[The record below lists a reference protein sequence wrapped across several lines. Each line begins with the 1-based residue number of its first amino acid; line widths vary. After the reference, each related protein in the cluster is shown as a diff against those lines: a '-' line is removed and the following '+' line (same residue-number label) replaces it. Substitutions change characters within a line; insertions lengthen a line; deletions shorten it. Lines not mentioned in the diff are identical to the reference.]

1 MSHATKCYRSKNKVV
16 DVEKILP
23 PVILALFTLSSHPG
37 RYRASGKELEQ
48 GGVEEDDD
56 RIDSSE
62 ANVSVNI
69 ELDPEGKA
77 SPIIPVKLL
86 QSKVSQKRRSNE
98 EERVHTRK
106 SIKHNIHGSI
116 EQELITK
123 DVEIIDHGMVV
134 RGEGAVDVANNN
146 PGEGQESDS
155 IDAGEWVRVNILC
168 IEQLDGVGVDWK
180 TLEHLNTTL
189 RIQQSFNDLLPVKIS
204 LEEL

>member
-1 MSHATKCYRSKNKVV
+1 MSHTTKGYGSKNKVV

-23 PVILALFTLSSHPG
+23 PVILALFTLSSHPS
-37 RYRASGKELEQ
+37 RYRTSGKELEQ
-48 GGVEEDDD
+48 GGVEENDDC
-56 RIDSSE
+56 IDSSE

-86 QSKVSQKRRSNE
+86 QSKVSQKRRSNKK
-98 EERVHTRK
+98 ERVHTRK
-106 SIKHNIHGSI
+106 SVKHNIHGSI

-134 RGEGAVDVANNN
+134 RGEGTVDVANNN

>member
-1 MSHATKCYRSKNKVV
+1 MSHTTKGYGSKNKVV

-23 PVILALFTLSSHPG
+23 PVILALFTLTSHPS
-37 RYRASGKELEQ
+37 RYWAGGKELEQ

-86 QSKVSQKRRSNE
+86 QSKVSQKRRSNKK
-98 EERVHTRK
+98 ERVHTRK

-155 IDAGEWVRVNILC
+155 IDAGERVRVNILC
-168 IEQLDGVGVDWK
+168 IEQLDSVGVDWK
-180 TLEHLNTTL
+180 TLEHLINTTFKDY
-189 RIQQSFNDLLPVKIS
+189 QSFENF
-204 LEEL
+204 